1 MVLLADWE
9 WAVAGG
15 FVFIAAVVRGFAGF
29 GFSALSVVT
38 LSFFMPPTIIVPIVL
53 MMEIIASAWMLP
65 GVWRYVDWLWLR
77 PSAIGIFIGSPIGV
91 AHAGFFAR
99 RDYKNYFIHH
109 LGDFEHRRFGARAG
123 MDSIFGRTGDAVSLV
138 AGVMN
143 GLAGLAGMV
152 IALFLLATDR
162 AAMSIRASLVILFFL
177 SDIYALVWGGGFG
190 LLVTQQLR
198 ILAIFLVP
206 LIIGIIIGGRLF
218 KMSDK
223 GNYRA
228 IALSLVFFTALFGI
242 AHQALNLT

>member
-1 MVLLADWE
+1 MLGCYPVFGGMWIGCGCAPALSGFYRFADW
-9 WAVAGG
+9 
-15 FVFIAAVVRGFAGF
+15 RC
-29 GFSALSVVT
+29 
-38 LSFFMPPTIIVPIVL
+38 
-53 MMEIIASAWMLP
+53 
-65 GVWRYVDWLWLR
+65 
-77 PSAIGIFIGSPIGV
+77 
-91 AHAGFFAR
+91 HAGFFAR

-109 LGDFEHRRFGARAG
+109 LGDFEHRRFGARRGWIPSLVAPV
-123 MDSIFGRTGDAVSLV
+123 MAVSLV

-206 LIIGIIIGGRLF
+206 
-218 KMSDK
+218 
-223 GNYRA
+223 
-228 IALSLVFFTALFGI
+228 
-242 AHQALNLT
+242 

>member
-1 MVLLADWE
+1 M
-9 WAVAGG
+9 GG
-15 FVFIAAVVRGFAGF
+15 RRRICFYRRRGARFCRF
-29 GFSALSVVT
+29 RFSALSVVT

-91 AHAGFFAR
+91 AMLAFLPAEITKIIL
-99 RDYKNYFIHH
+99 YIT
-109 LGDFEHRRFGARAG
+109 LVILSTAALAQ
-123 MDSIFGRTGDAVSLV
+123 GRGWIPSLVAPVMAVSLV

>member
-91 AHAGFFAR
+91 AM
-99 RDYKNYFIHH
+99 
-109 LGDFEHRRFGARAG
+109 L
-123 MDSIFGRTGDAVSLV
+123 
-138 AGVMN
+138 
-143 GLAGLAGMV
+143 
-152 IALFLLATDR
+152 LFCPPRLQK
-162 AAMSIRASLVILFFL
+162 LFYT
-177 SDIYALVWGGGFG
+177 SPW
-190 LLVTQQLR
+190 
-198 ILAIFLVP
+198 
-206 LIIGIIIGGRLF
+206 
-218 KMSDK
+218 
-223 GNYRA
+223 
-228 IALSLVFFTALFGI
+228 
-242 AHQALNLT
+242 

>member
-1 MVLLADWE
+1 MLGCYPVFGGMWIGCGCAQRYRDFYRFADW
-9 WAVAGG
+9 
-15 FVFIAAVVRGFAGF
+15 RC
-29 GFSALSVVT
+29 
-38 LSFFMPPTIIVPIVL
+38 
-53 MMEIIASAWMLP
+53 
-65 GVWRYVDWLWLR
+65 
-77 PSAIGIFIGSPIGV
+77 
-91 AHAGFFAR
+91 HAGFFAR

-123 MDSIFGRTGDAVSLV
+123 MDSIFGRTGDGGELGRRRDERFGGFSRHGYCA
-138 AGVMN
+138 
-143 GLAGLAGMV
+143 
-152 IALFLLATDR
+152 FLLATDR